1 MRKSFHNSVATALR
15 RLTPELAR
23 GLWRRQDGAAAVEFA
38 LIATPFL
45 ALIFAII
52 ESALVFFAGQS
63 LETTV
68 AAASRQIM
76 TGQAMT
82 TAQHTGGT
90 IPWSAAD
97 FKSAVCAQLST
108 MFDCSKLYVSA
119 QTYTDFASAN
129 TSTPVQNG
137 QVTVD
142 YNNLP
147 FNTGGPGSIVVVQ
160 LYYQWPIYVSLL
172 SNNLANV
179 GTDRLL
185 VATSVFMNEPYQ

>member
-1 MRKSFHNSVATALR
+1 MRKSLHNSVAKALR
-15 RLTPELAR
+15 RLRLKLAH
-23 GLWRRQDGAAAVEFA
+23 GFWRRQDGAAAVEFA

-82 TAQHTGGT
+82 TAYSSGGSA
-90 IPWSAAD
+90 PWSAAD
-97 FKSAVCAQLST
+97 FKNAVCAQLST
-108 MFDCSKLYVSA
+108 MFDCSHLYVSA
-119 QTYTDFASAN
+119 QTYTDFSSAN

-137 QVTVD
+137 TVTVD

-160 LYYQWPIYVSLL
+160 LYYEWPIYVSLL
-172 SNNLANV
+172 SDNLANV
-179 GTDRLL
+179 GSNRLL